1 MKRYTEEEL
10 RARIS
15 KKYHDMIDWKST
27 MRFGFDGF
35 IELVDNGQ
43 SMTSLSP
50 SLIDRV
56 SDINYYLREIRK
68 DPSSEW

>member
-1 MKRYTEEEL
+1 
-10 RARIS
+10 
-15 KKYHDMIDWKST
+15 MIDWEAT

-35 IELVDNGQ
+35 VELIDNGQ
-43 SMTSLSP
+43 ATTSLPP

-56 SDINYYLREIRK
+56 SDINYYLREIKK

>member
-1 MKRYTEEEL
+1 MKAYTEQEL

-15 KKYHDMIDWKST
+15 KKYHDMIDWEAT

-35 IELVDNGQ
+35 VELIDNGQ
-43 SMTSLSP
+43 AMTSLSP

-56 SDINYYLREIRK
+56 SDINYYLREIKK